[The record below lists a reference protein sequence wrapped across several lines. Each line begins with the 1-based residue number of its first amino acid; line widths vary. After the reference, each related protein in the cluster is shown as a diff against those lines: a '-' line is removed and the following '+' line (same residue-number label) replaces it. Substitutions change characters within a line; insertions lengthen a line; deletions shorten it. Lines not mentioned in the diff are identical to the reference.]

1 MAKMTILLL
10 DDHPIVLEG
19 MRCLLQA
26 SIGEVQVLT
35 AREAD
40 DATNILQRRK
50 VDVIVS
56 DLELRQDSG
65 MAFVKRV
72 RADHPH
78 SRIVIYTMH
87 EEPWTVK
94 DILDQDVDAVVMK
107 GDDMQELVVAV
118 KAVMKGEG
126 YYSTSFCRMMSTL
139 HSLPERLSDRERQ
152 VLEMTAQGLSIS
164 DTAEALH
171 VTSSTVEFHRRRIM
185 QKLQVS
191 NVVEMIRKASMLGW
205 NAPI

>member
-40 DATNILQRRK
+40 DATNILQRRM

-56 DLELRQDSG
+56 DLELRQGSG

-72 RADHPH
+72 RANHPLC
-78 SRIVIYTMH
+78 RIVIYTMH
-87 EEPWTVK
+87 EEPWTIK

-152 VLEMTAQGLSIS
+152 VLEMSAQGLSIS

-171 VTSSTVEFHRRRIM
+171 VTASTVEFHRRRIM

-191 NVVEMIRKASMLGW
+191 NVAEMIRKASMLGW